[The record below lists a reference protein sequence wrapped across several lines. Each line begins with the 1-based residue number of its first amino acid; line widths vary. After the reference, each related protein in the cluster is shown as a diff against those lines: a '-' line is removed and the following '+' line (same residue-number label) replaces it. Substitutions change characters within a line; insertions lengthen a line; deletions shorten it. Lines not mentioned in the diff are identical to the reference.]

1 MKGVPFVNRRDIKG
15 VPFLSKIVNKRI
27 KGLDLWAEPPYG
39 DKLGIKG
46 QPPLSPFNFSM
57 DL

>member
-27 KGLDLWAEPPYG
+27 KGLDLWAEPPHG
-39 DKLGIKG
+39 DKLERDNLLYLLLTFPWICE
-46 QPPLSPFNFSM
+46 
-57 DL
+57 